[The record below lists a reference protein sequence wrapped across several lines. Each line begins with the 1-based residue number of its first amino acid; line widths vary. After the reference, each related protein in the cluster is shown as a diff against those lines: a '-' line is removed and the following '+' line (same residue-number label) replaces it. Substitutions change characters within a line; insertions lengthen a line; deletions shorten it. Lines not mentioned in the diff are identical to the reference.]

1 MRKTIILYFAALVV
15 ALSINATP
23 SAAIAA
29 DTYVVKPGDSLFS
42 IAQRFQTT
50 ANAIANTN
58 SLHNTTIYPGQALA
72 LPTKNAGTQQNSNY
86 IVQPGDTLFLIGQ
99 KYGVSYSQLQQ
110 ANGLSTSE
118 IYPGQSLVIPR
129 SGVGSQPE
137 GQAQVQTQVRPANNG
152 NYVVQP
158 GDTLYLISRRYGIT
172 VARLQA
178 LNGLTGAEIY
188 VGQNL
193 KVPSQEATT
202 QASRGNF
209 SWRDIELI
217 ARVVTG
223 EARGECYE
231 GQVAVAAVILN
242 RLESSSFPT
251 TIAGVIYQ
259 PLAFTA
265 VADGQINLPCTSSA
279 RKAVTDAVNGWDP
292 TSGALYY
299 WNPVTA
305 TSKWIWSRP
314 ITSRIGNHV
323 FAK

>member
-1 MRKTIILYFAALVV
+1 MRKTIILYFVALVV

-29 DTYVVKPGDSLFS
+29 DTYVVQPGDTLFL
-42 IAQRFQTT
+42 IAQRYQTT
-50 ANAIANTN
+50 TEAITNTN
-58 SLHNTTIYPGQALA
+58 SLHSSTIYPGQALT
-72 LPTKNAGTQQNSNY
+72 LPGASTGSEQQTNY
-86 IVQPGDTLFLIGQ
+86 TVQPGDTLFLIGQ
-99 KYGVSYSQLQQ
+99 KCGVDYLQLQK
-110 ANGLSTSE
+110 ANGLATCD
-118 IYPGQSLVIPR
+118 IYPGQRLVIPGNGA
-129 SGVGSQPE
+129 SI
-137 GQAQVQTQVRPANNG
+137 QAQAKDTNNG

-158 GDTLYLISRRYGIT
+158 GDTLNLISRRYGTT

-178 LNGLTGAEIY
+178 LNGLTETNIN

-193 KVPSQEATT
+193 KVPAQEATG

-217 ARVVTG
+217 ARVITG
-223 EARGECYE
+223 EARGESYI
-231 GQVAVAAVILN
+231 GQVAVASVILN
-242 RLESSSFPT
+242 RLENSNFPN

-259 PLAFTA
+259 PLAFTC
-265 VADGQINLPCTSSA
+265 VADGQINLACSDSA
-279 RKAVTDAVNGWDP
+279 LKAARAAVDGWDP

-305 TSKWIWSRP
+305 TSKWIWSRQ

-323 FAK
+323 FGL